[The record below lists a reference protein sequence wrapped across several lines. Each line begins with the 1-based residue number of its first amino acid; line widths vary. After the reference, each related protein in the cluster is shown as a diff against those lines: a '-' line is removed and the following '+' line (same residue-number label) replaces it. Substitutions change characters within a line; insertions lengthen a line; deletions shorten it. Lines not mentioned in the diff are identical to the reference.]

1 MKVKIEIKN
10 RWTGKL
16 IFEYESENNTI
27 KETVLKAIEAKA
39 NLSGANLSWA
49 NLSGANLSEANLSGA
64 NLSKADLSEA
74 NLSWADLSGAN
85 LSGANLSEA
94 NLSEANLSE
103 ANLSKADLS
112 EANLSEA
119 NLSVIKADFF
129 YVLLNAKK
137 EVGFLKQAV
146 IDGKIDGSTYSGE
159 CRCLSGTVEKSAIIH
174 NGQDQEKN
182 VKRILDCRAS
192 TRPAERFFL
201 AIRPNDTPENNQASK
216 IVLGWIEQFE
226 MLIQ

>member
-39 NLSGANLSWA
+39 NLSW
-49 NLSGANLSEANLSGA
+49 A

-74 NLSWADLSGAN
+74 NLSWADLS
-85 LSGANLSEA
+85 
-94 NLSEANLSE
+94 
-103 ANLSKADLS
+103 
-112 EANLSEA
+112 
-119 NLSVIKADFF
+119 VIKADFL

-159 CRCLSGTVEKSAIIH
+159 CRCLSGTIEKSAIIH

>member
-39 NLSGANLSWA
+39 NLSW
-49 NLSGANLSEANLSGA
+49 
-64 NLSKADLSEA
+64 
-74 NLSWADLSGAN
+74 
-85 LSGANLSEA
+85 
-94 NLSEANLSE
+94 

-119 NLSVIKADFF
+119 NLSGANLSWANLSEADLSEANLSWADLSVIKADFF

>member
-1 MKVKIEIKN
+1 
-10 RWTGKL
+10 
-16 IFEYESENNTI
+16 
-27 KETVLKAIEAKA
+27 
-39 NLSGANLSWA
+39 
-49 NLSGANLSEANLSGA
+49 
-64 NLSKADLSEA
+64 
-74 NLSWADLSGAN
+74 LSGAN
-85 LSGANLSEA
+85 LSGANLSW
-94 NLSEANLSE
+94 
-103 ANLSKADLS
+103 AD
-112 EANLSEA
+112 
-119 NLSVIKADFF
+119 LSVIKADFF

>member
-1 MKVKIEIKN
+1 
-10 RWTGKL
+10 L
-16 IFEYESENNTI
+16 SEANLSGANLSWANLS
-27 KETVLKAIEAKA
+27 EADLSKADLSKANLSKA

-49 NLSGANLSEANLSGA
+49 NLSEADLSKADLSKADLSKANLSKANLSGA
-64 NLSKADLSEA
+64 NLS
-74 NLSWADLSGAN
+74 WAD
-85 LSGANLSEA
+85 
-94 NLSEANLSE
+94 
-103 ANLSKADLS
+103 
-112 EANLSEA
+112 
-119 NLSVIKADFF
+119 LSVIKADFF

>member
-39 NLSGANLSWA
+39 NLSW
-49 NLSGANLSEANLSGA
+49 
-64 NLSKADLSEA
+64 
-74 NLSWADLSGAN
+74 
-85 LSGANLSEA
+85 
-94 NLSEANLSE
+94 

-119 NLSVIKADFF
+119 NLSGANLSWANLSWANLSEADLSVIKADFF